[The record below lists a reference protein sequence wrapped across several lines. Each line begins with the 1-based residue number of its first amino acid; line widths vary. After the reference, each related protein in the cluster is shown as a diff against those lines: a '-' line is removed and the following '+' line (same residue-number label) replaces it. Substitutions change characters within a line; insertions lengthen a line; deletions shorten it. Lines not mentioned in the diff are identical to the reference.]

1 MSLPPKRLAAE
12 AIPVAAVLT
21 FWSIVSW
28 LFSLHPE
35 IEGTVKTAGVVM
47 AALYVVVRG
56 VALASEVSV
65 PDAGDLEAVLRDN
78 GRVAISA
85 GFWFVGAAAIYLLEQ
100 AWSGFGVP
108 GLHVSPAGWIIHVLA
123 GAGLGVVGLYAVAV
137 SYGVLRGAESPGV
150 APADD

>member
-12 AIPVAAVLT
+12 AVPVAAVLA
-21 FWSIVSW
+21 FWSVVSW
-28 LFSLHPE
+28 LFVLRPE
-35 IEGTVKTAGVVM
+35 IEGAVRTAGVVM

-65 PDAGDLEAVLRDN
+65 PDVGDLEAVLRDN

-85 GFWFVGAAAIYLLEQ
+85 GFWFVGAAAVHLLDQ
-100 AWSGFGVP
+100 AWSDFGVP

-137 SYGVLRGAESPGV
+137 SYGVLWGAEFSDA